1 VRWQWIQTISI
12 AAPISSER
20 HAVRRLWR
28 AAVIALSLGHS
39 AQAGELPTVPI
50 LKVEVGTH
58 TAMIRRLVL
67 DEAHDRVVT
76 AGDDKTVRLW
86 SLRDGDLIRTVHL
99 PLGPAHEGQI
109 NGLAIS
115 PDGRVV
121 AAGGRTGWDLDGR
134 AWLYLIDVATG
145 RFIGRIDDLPEI
157 ICYLTYSRTGEYL
170 AVGLCRDKGLRVYR
184 MSDRV
189 LIFSDTEFL
198 DRIAGM
204 DFARDGRLAVT
215 SYGGDVRLYSPA
227 FRRMARM
234 HLDDGTQPTIV
245 RFSPDGNNL
254 AIGYLDAAAVT
265 LMRADTLEVTG
276 RRRPLSSTGSSDLPG
291 VAWSA
296 DGRFVYAYGGSAAG
310 ENVIWRFQSSRPG
323 GEVSLGR
330 VHGRWTALEATA
342 DGGFVYAAEDP
353 VPAWGRL
360 AAGGQ
365 SVYERRPPVQDFA
378 KLCGS
383 LEVADD
389 FAVRFAPSALHS
401 THAMH
406 STNRVSFAPAQNFF
420 GIAETPPLAAQRY
433 QLSPTSTPDLRTQE
447 WEGTTDPRLNDRP
460 LKLDPYEIARCV
472 AVDEPHLRVAMGSE
486 WTLRLFNSDAAL
498 IWAIPLS
505 QVVRTVGFTPDGR
518 FVVAGLSD
526 GTLRWYRSSDGAE
539 IVAALL
545 HSDLSNWIAWTPDG
559 YYNSSLE
566 GDSLIGWHVNR
577 GRDHA
582 ADFFRAVQFDRL
594 LYRPDAVRAA
604 YVEANPRPSVLAGI
618 TFTPAS
624 LNPILPPV
632 IEARLT
638 IAGTGTGH
646 GYLDLDAELRGGPM
660 QRLQVFVNGI
670 PTLPVADQVL
680 PDPHAA
686 NLQRRLDVLLA
697 AGSNK
702 IRVEI
707 ATPSAIG
714 VGEAKLVAAG
724 GASAPSGDLYVLAI
738 GVNHFDDA
746 SFESLHFAVADAAGV
761 VAAANQREGAFH
773 RVHALEVSDGTG
785 GASGKR
791 VTEALKFLEGAGP
804 GDTVV
809 LFLASHGISDSQGN
823 YYFVPTDAKRGDAE
837 RVLEGASSADSLIR
851 WTTFFD
857 VLRTLPGRRIV
868 IVDTCQ
874 SGYFGGTFDVTSLA
888 KRSFTSHFALVA
900 ASKGDEESQEYP
912 SGRHGL
918 FTYGFLQG
926 WLHPPPGRDAGTLDA
941 MFQGA
946 ARFVADHSDT
956 MQTPQI
962 IAPPPLGHT
971 RLSGMPQR
979 VLGKR

>member
-1 VRWQWIQTISI
+1 M
-12 AAPISSER
+12 
-20 HAVRRLWR
+20 
-28 AAVIALSLGHS
+28 LGCS
-39 AQAGELPTVPI
+39 AHAGEPPLVPI

-67 DEAHDRVVT
+67 DEARERVVT
-76 AGDDKTVRLW
+76 AGDDKTVRIW
-86 SLRDGDLIRTVHL
+86 NLRDGELIRTVHL
-99 PLGPAHEGQI
+99 PLGPAHEGQV
-109 NGLAIS
+109 NGLALS

-145 RFIGRIDDLPEI
+145 RFTGRIDDLPEI
-157 ICYLTYSRTGEYL
+157 ICYLAYSSSGEYL

-184 MSDRV
+184 TSDRV
-189 LIFSDTEFL
+189 LIFSDTDFL

-227 FRRMARM
+227 FQRIARA

-245 RFSPDGNNL
+245 RFSPDGKNL
-254 AIGYLDAAAVT
+254 AIGYLDAAVVT
-265 LMRADTLEVTG
+265 LMRAGTLEVTG
-276 RRRPLSSTGSSDLPG
+276 RRRPQASSGPGDLPG

-296 DGRFVYAYGGSAAG
+296 DGRFVYAYGGTAKA
-310 ENVIWRFQSSRPG
+310 ENFVWRFKSSTPG
-323 GEVSLGR
+323 GEVPLGR
-330 VHGRWTALEATA
+330 VHGRWTALEETA

-353 VPAWGRL
+353 VPVWGRL

-389 FAVRFAPSALHS
+389 FAVRFAPSTLHP
-401 THAMH
+401 TH
-406 STNRVSFAPAQNFF
+406 RVSFAPAQNFF
-420 GIAETPPLAAQRY
+420 GIAEASPVAAQRY
-433 QLSPTSTPDLRTQE
+433 KVSPTSTPALRTQE
-447 WEGTTDPRLNDRP
+447 WEGTTVPRLNDRP

-472 AVDEPHLRVAMGSE
+472 AVDERHLRVALGSE

-505 QVVRTVGFTPDGR
+505 QVVRTVAFTPDGR

-526 GTLRWYRSSDGAE
+526 GTLRWFRSSDGAE

-545 HSDLSNWIAWTPDG
+545 HSDVKNWIAWTPDG

-566 GDSLIGWHVNR
+566 GDNFIGWHVNR

-604 YVEANPRPSVLAGI
+604 YVEASPRPSVLAGI
-618 TFTPAS
+618 AFTPSS
-624 LNPILPPV
+624 LNAILPPV
-632 IEARLT
+632 IEAHAT
-638 IAGTGTGH
+638 DAGAGH

-670 PTLPVADQVL
+670 PTLPVVDQVL
-680 PDPHAA
+680 RDPNAV
-686 NLQRRLDVLLA
+686 NLHRRLEVPLA
-697 AGSNK
+697 AGSNE

-714 VGEAKLVAAG
+714 VGEAKLVGSG
-724 GASAPSGDLYVLAI
+724 GGSPQSADLYVLAI
-738 GVNHFDDA
+738 GANRFDDS

-761 VAAANQREGAFH
+761 VAAANRLEGAFH

-785 GASGKR
+785 GVSGKR
-791 VTEALKFLEGAGP
+791 VTEALRFLEEAGP
-804 GDTVV
+804 DDTVV
-809 LFLASHGISDSQGN
+809 LFLASHGISDSRGN
-823 YYFVPTDAKRGDAE
+823 YYFVPSDANKRDAE
-837 RVLEGASSADSLIR
+837 KALEGANSADSLIR

-900 ASKGDEESQEYP
+900 ASKGDEESQGYP
-912 SGRHGL
+912 PGRHGL
-918 FTYGFLQG
+918 FTYGLLQS
-926 WLHPPPGRDAGTLDA
+926 WLHPQPGRDAGTLDA
-941 MFQGA
+941 VFRGA

-956 MQTPQI
+956 TQTPQL
-962 IAPPPLGHT
+962 IAPPPLGQT
-971 RLSGMPQR
+971 RLSGMPLR
-979 VLGKR
+979 VPGRH